1 MGDEKD
7 KNGVYGKFRLQNLRK
22 LFKTTCRRGL
32 QQIKVNSDKTFDG
45 DVISLFTGHIT
56 PNNPLAEVYE
66 AVEDDSHDS
75 YIRKIYQG
83 LIPYLSIYPTET
95 KAFKEQEYLEMEE
108 KIETLEEQSKLKD
121 VEHQRDMD
129 EKDKKIAELEQKLVE
144 TQDTVKLIQKKTD
157 KSHIRETIKQHFRKN
172 QRVKILQRSNTP
184 DDTMKC
190 FVIEDLAYQ
199 YAIKEG
205 FEDSEK
211 TINKYINKAIVQ
223 CSLHPKIIEKMYGDG
238 TSYDREMTENMQV
251 NSLFYSIYEKI
262 KQYEDILPIIQNNEE
277 EFKSIFFKH
286 IRLSEYNLNEITA
299 EDENKIIENVIMEYI
314 S

>member
-205 FEDSEK
+205 FEDSEE
-211 TINKYINKAIVQ
+211 TINKYINKAIIQ
-223 CSLHPKIIEKMYGDG
+223 SNLHPELVDEMIENG
-238 TSYDREMTENMQV
+238 TSYDREMTENRHINV
-251 NSLFYSIYEKI
+251 LFDNFCEYLKT
-262 KQYEDILPIIQNNEE
+262 QGDIWEMIDDESKLKN
-277 EFKSIFFKH
+277 IFFKYMH
-286 IRLSEYNLNEITA
+286 TANYDISEIS
-299 EDENKIIENVIMEYI
+299 DDDMNKISENVLMEYI
-314 S
+314 Q